1 MSELVD
7 PSGRP
12 FTKAAV
18 EALTAKYERAG
29 GLVLPLF
36 AGANPIIGHEEIAGN
51 GLAPSQMRSLM
62 SSFITPRDIEEEYA
76 DYSETIVNTPG
87 VYNDRFSK
95 RDPISELNKPRDIA
109 GIMNISMNYEEDNF
123 IVNRTIKVK
132 KNFAT
137 REMTLLG
144 LPTSKEFYTKEFRR
158 LAIRKWLGHM
168 FRYYWIVG
176 RVVMYWGA
184 ERPISGICM
193 LDPRS
198 IVVRHFLSKTFV
210 YMRPDP
216 RWVSILQN
224 GDIIGGPEYKFLMAN
239 LPSYWIPYIKD
250 NIEIPLKEEEFA
262 LIENDLSLF
271 ATRGMIDHTI
281 HGVPLSAAFDA
292 LQTTKMLM
300 SGDFSTA
307 WLIKNVIALCSIG
320 DPEKEKD
327 YSPPDQIALQ
337 KLAAAFVRP
346 EFAMMAFV
354 DPTVQIRY
362 IYPDPKNLDGTKYKE
377 FNKQIEWVMGVP
389 GVFTSDSGD
398 FSSAS
403 LSLKPFREDIHVA
416 RLDMIDQFFDKIM
429 PRMREGYTN
438 RKTGGPNAEV
448 LVEFDTDCLKDDKQV
463 QDELNGK
470 WDRGAI
476 SNRSLLEGKSR
487 DFDTELERKKEEKK
501 YQDILVPLFDV
512 AHGDPDQQGT
522 GAPGGSNPASNPA
535 SNSRP
540 RPGTGNTGNK

>member
-1 MSELVD
+1 MSDLVD
-7 PSGRP
+7 GYGRP

-18 EALTAKYERAG
+18 EELTKKYERAG
-29 GLVLPLF
+29 GLTLPLF
-36 AGANPIIGHEEIAGN
+36 D
-51 GLAPSQMRSLM
+51 GLLDSEMASGRSMTSAQQRDLM
-62 SSFITPRDIEEEYA
+62 SAFITPRDIDEEVA

-95 RDPISELNKPRDIA
+95 RNPISELNKPRDIA
-109 GIMNISMNYEEDNF
+109 GIMNLSMTYAEDNY
-123 IVNRTIKVK
+123 IVARTIKVK

-144 LPTSKEFYTKEFRR
+144 NPTAKDFYDKEFKRLKIRR
-158 LAIRKWLGHM
+158 WLGHI

-176 RVVMYWGA
+176 RVLVYWGEA
-184 ERPISGICM
+184 RPIEGICL
-193 LDPRS
+193 LDPRA
-198 IVVRHFLSKTFV
+198 IVVRRFLTKLHVF
-210 YMRPDP
+210 MRPDP

-224 GDIIGGPEYKFLMAN
+224 GSVVGGPEYKFLMKN
-239 LPSYWIPYIKD
+239 LPKYWIPYIKM
-250 NIEIPLKEEEFA
+250 NQEIPLKEEEFA

-271 ATRGMIDHTI
+271 SGRGLNDHTI
-281 HGVPLSAAFDA
+281 SGVPLSAAFDA

-307 WLIKNVIALCSIG
+307 WLIKNVIALVSIG
-320 DPEKEKD
+320 DPQKEKD

-354 DPTVQIRY
+354 DPTVKVQY
-362 IYPDPKNLDGTKYKE
+362 IYPDPKNLEGAKYTE
-377 FNKQIEWVMGVP
+377 FNKQIEYVMGVP
-389 GVFTSDSGD
+389 GVFTSMAGD
-398 FSSAS
+398 FASAS

-416 RLDMIDQFFDKIM
+416 RLDIIDQFLDKIM
-429 PRMREGYTN
+429 PHMREGYTA
-438 RKTGGPNAEV
+438 RKTGGNSQEV

-487 DFDTELERKKEEKK
+487 DFDTELLRKKEEKQ
-501 YQDILVPLFDV
+501 YQKILIPLFDV
-512 AHGDPDQQGT
+512 AHGDPDQQGP
-522 GAPGGSNPASNPA
+522 GAPSNGTPTPVSPTAKNQ
-535 SNSRP
+535 P
-540 RPGTGNTGNK
+540 RPGNK

>member
-1 MSELVD
+1 MNGLVD
-7 PSGRP
+7 PNGHP

-18 EALTAKYERAG
+18 EELTKKYERAG
-29 GLVLPLF
+29 GLTLPLF
-36 AGANPIIGHEEIAGN
+36 DGLMDEEQASGKYMSPAAKRD
-51 GLAPSQMRSLM
+51 LMQM
-62 SSFITPRDIEEEYA
+62 FIEPRNIDTEYA

-95 RDPISELNKPRDIA
+95 RNPISELNKPRDIA
-109 GIMNISMNYEEDNF
+109 GIMNLSMQYAEDNF
-123 IVNRTIKVK
+123 IVARTVKIK

-144 LPTSKEFYTKEFRR
+144 NPTAKEFFQKEFKR
-158 LAIRKWLGHM
+158 LKIRQLLGYI

-176 RVVMYWGA
+176 RAVVYWGA
-184 ERPISGICM
+184 ARPIEGVCL

-198 IVVRHFLSKTFV
+198 IIVRRFLTKTHVFV
-210 YMRPDP
+210 RPEA
-216 RWVSILQN
+216 RWVSILHN
-224 GDIIGGPEYKFLMAN
+224 GSINKSPEYKFLKAN
-239 LPSYWIPYIKD
+239 LPSYWIPFIMA
-250 NIEIPLKEEEFA
+250 NQEIPLKEEEFA

-271 ATRGMIDHTI
+271 SHRGLSDHTI

-307 WLIKNVIALCSIG
+307 WLIKNVIALVSIG
-320 DPEKEKD
+320 DPKNEKD

-354 DPTVQIRY
+354 DPTVKVEY
-362 IYPDPKNLDGTKYKE
+362 IYPDPKNLEGTKYTE
-377 FNKQIEWVMGVP
+377 FNKQIEYVCGCP
-389 GVFTSDSGD
+389 GVFTSMSGD
-398 FSSAS
+398 FASAS

-416 RLDMIDQFFDKIM
+416 RLDVIEQVLDKLM
-429 PRMREGYTN
+429 PHMREGYTA
-438 RKTGGPNAEV
+438 RKTGGDKQEV

-487 DFDTELERKKEEKK
+487 DFDTELARKKEEKQ
-501 YQDILVPLFDV
+501 YQDILIPLFDV
-512 AHGDPDQQGT
+512 AHGDPDQT
-522 GAPGGSNPASNPA
+522 GAPAGPNPKPANPAT
-535 SNSRP
+535 RTQP
-540 RPGTGNTGNK
+540 RPGTGK